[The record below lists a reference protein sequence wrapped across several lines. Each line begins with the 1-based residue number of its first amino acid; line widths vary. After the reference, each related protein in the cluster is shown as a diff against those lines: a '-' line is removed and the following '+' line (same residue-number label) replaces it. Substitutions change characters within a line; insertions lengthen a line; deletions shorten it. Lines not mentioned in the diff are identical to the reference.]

1 MILEGGHEAARVQTP
16 GERPLIVFFGSAYLA
31 NASGVCWCSS
41 RWIERTRLTGHDRWT
56 QNSIVSCLSLTLF
69 AATNFIREGSIMR
82 LNDIERD
89 CLTRLSFEPWTS
101 PPVFDHGLLER
112 LVREKYV
119 MTRATGQGVH
129 YEITDCGRA
138 AILKAGET

>member
-1 MILEGGHEAARVQTP
+1 
-16 GERPLIVFFGSAYLA
+16 
-31 NASGVCWCSS
+31 
-41 RWIERTRLTGHDRWT
+41 
-56 QNSIVSCLSLTLF
+56 
-69 AATNFIREGSIMR
+69 MR

-89 CLTRLSFEPWTS
+89 FLTRLSFEPWTS

-119 MTRATGQGVH
+119 TTRATGHGVH